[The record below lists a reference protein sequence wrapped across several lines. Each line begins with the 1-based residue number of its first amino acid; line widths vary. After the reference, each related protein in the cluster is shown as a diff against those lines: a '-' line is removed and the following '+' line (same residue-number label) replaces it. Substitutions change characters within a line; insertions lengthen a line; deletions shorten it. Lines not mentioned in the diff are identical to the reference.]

1 MHWTIIRSAKA
12 CYVVIAGERAVI
24 ERGTIWSHSRA
35 EASAVMTLTGAA
47 LAARE
52 LAMIARRIPLRE
64 DIIRS
69 SFPTGD

>member
-1 MHWTIIRSAKA
+1 
-12 CYVVIAGERAVI
+12 
-24 ERGTIWSHSRA
+24 
-35 EASAVMTLTGAA
+35 MTLTGAA